1 MSLQSEDLRQLEHMA
16 PLVFAFLLRFLSWGQ
31 AVALAALAVF
41 YALFVSSRLWRAA
54 QRPDEAE
61 RGFSPGKV
69 AYAVSILLL
78 VLLFPEDEYIVAAV
92 WANLSVGD
100 AVSNLAGRRFGR
112 TRLPWS
118 GDKTWVGMA
127 AAFVASALAGFVLL
141 VWTGIPAAGARVW
154 SLAAMYAAATSM
166 VCSLVE
172 TLPLPTDD
180 NISICASGGLFL
192 GWLSKAEV
200 PSLPDQYAFGTGF
213 AICSSAALL
222 AYVFR
227 TVSLSGAVWGI
238 VQGTVAYAALG
249 FRGFI
254 LLATFFVLGSAFSK
268 IGYGRKLARGVAQAD
283 GGRRAWRHVWGKGF
297 AAFAAAVASIF
308 LSRKEPALLAYTAA
322 LAGSLCDTT
331 ATELGQLYGG
341 YPVLLQ
347 SLERV
352 PRGTTGGV
360 SLVGSALG
368 TIAAGIIAVEALALG
383 LLSPWGALSA
393 LAAAV
398 LATHL
403 ESLLASRRGRM
414 STSGPMMNAFHTTV
428 AMILALLLAGILA

>member
-16 PLVFAFLLRFLSWGQ
+16 PLVFAFLLRFLSWDQ
-31 AVALAALAVF
+31 ALALAALAVI

-54 QRPDEAE
+54 QRRDEAE

-69 AYAVSILLL
+69 AYAVSILFL
-78 VLLFPEDEYIVAAV
+78 VLLFPDDEYIVSAV
-92 WANLSVGD
+92 WANLSIGD

-118 GDKTWVGMA
+118 TDKTWVGMG
-127 AAFVASALAGFVLL
+127 AAFLASSLAGFILL
-141 VWTGIPAAGARVW
+141 VWTGIPGAGARIW
-154 SLAAMYAAATSM
+154 TLAALYAVATSV

-172 TLPLPTDD
+172 TLPLPVDD

-192 GWLSKAEV
+192 GWFSTATVPDLSN
-200 PSLPDQYAFGTGF
+200 PSAFGTGF
-213 AICSSAALL
+213 AVCVSAALL
-222 AYVFR
+222 AYILG
-227 TVSLSGAVWGI
+227 TVSPGGAIWGV
-238 VQGTVAYAALG
+238 VQGTVVYGALG
-249 FRGFI
+249 FRGFV
-254 LLATFFVLGSAFSK
+254 LLATFFVFGSAFSK
-268 IGYGRKLARGVAQAD
+268 VGYARKLARGVAQAD

-308 LSRKEPALLAYTAA
+308 LARKEPAIVAYTAA

-341 YPVLLQ
+341 DPVLLP

-352 PRGTTGGV
+352 PRGTAGGV
-360 SLVGSALG
+360 SLAGSALG

-383 LLSPWGALSA
+383 LVSPWAAVSA
-393 LAAAV
+393 TVAAAV
-398 LATHL
+398 ATHL
-403 ESLLASRRGRM
+403 ESLLASKGGRLT
-414 STSGPMMNAFHTTV
+414 TSGPMMNAFHTTV
-428 AMILALLLAGILA
+428 AMILALLLNGIFA